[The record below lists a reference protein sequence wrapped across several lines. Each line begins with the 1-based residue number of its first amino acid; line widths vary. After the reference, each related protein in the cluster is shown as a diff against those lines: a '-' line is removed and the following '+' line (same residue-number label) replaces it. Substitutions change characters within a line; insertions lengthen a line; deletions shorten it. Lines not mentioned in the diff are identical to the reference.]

1 MADGT
6 RAVRALSWQEVEEVR
21 QRFTALNRYDPGA
34 ISGTILKCEDENF
47 ALGPD
52 GKPDYTRREQLYCY
66 AVSEKLY
73 ALFNLD
79 EYGEPRVR
87 KYSSLVLGQ
96 LRSPVA
102 VPPDGDPR
110 AWIVDAWARQIRAA
124 LGKPAEPFAWE
135 DYPAMEQLTIS
146 TWNVFDP
153 YKAHARPFDFLSL
166 GLSATARTS
175 PHGRSIAVR
184 SHGRRACSSTS
195 PRNGAHKTRAA

>member
-79 EYGEPRVR
+79 EHGEPRVR

-102 VPPDGDPR
+102 VRPTATR
-110 AWIVDAWARQIRAA
+110 APGSW
-124 LGKPAEPFAWE
+124 
-135 DYPAMEQLTIS
+135 T
-146 TWNVFDP
+146 
-153 YKAHARPFDFLSL
+153 
-166 GLSATARTS
+166 
-175 PHGRSIAVR
+175 HGRDRSVR
-184 SHGRRACSSTS
+184 RSANKQSRS
-195 PRNGAHKTRAA
+195 PGKTTPRWSN